1 VGCGHTAW
9 CSRSQSTIVRAQ
21 QAQPGLGWAW
31 LHSSARPPPAPE
43 VIFGVGPRMKETWY
57 LTDMEGSCPRVGE
70 G

>member
-1 VGCGHTAW
+1 VDTQHGVPDHRALLSEH
-9 CSRSQSTIVRAQ
+9 SRHSQ
-21 QAQPGLGWAW
+21 GWAGPGSTAV
-31 LHSSARPPPAPE
+31 LGPPPPPQ